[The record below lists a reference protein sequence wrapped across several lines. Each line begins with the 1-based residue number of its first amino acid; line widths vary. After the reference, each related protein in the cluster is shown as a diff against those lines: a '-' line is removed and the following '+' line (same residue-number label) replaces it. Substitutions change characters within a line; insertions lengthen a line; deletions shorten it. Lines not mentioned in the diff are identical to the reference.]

1 MRSTVTRREGPEI
14 TSARSGVPTHSVGRA
29 SDRGTPAV
37 ARQHRAPPGSRTT
50 TVLPPRRERPRN
62 RPHEIGGCRP
72 RREGPRNRPHQIGG
86 AGGGSVPHPR
96 GAVARR
102 ACAWRS
108 MFWRPKLR
116 PEKSPPRPTTSRRC
130 IGASRCRAHR
140 RSLSICREGPRNRP
154 HQIGGAGGGSVT
166 TPPERVPGEHA
177 PGARYFGRPKPR
189 PEKSPPRRSTSRRC
203 IGASRRRPA
212 LALGL
217 GERAD
222 EITEWP

>member
-29 SDRGTPAV
+29 SDRGTPEV

-86 AGGGSVPHPR
+86 CRPR
-96 GAVARR
+96 RG
-102 ACAWRS
+102 
-108 MFWRPKLR
+108 
-116 PEKSPPRPTTSRRC
+116 E
-130 IGASRCRAHR
+130 
-140 RSLSICREGPRNRP
+140 PRNRP

-189 PEKSPPRRSTSRRC
+189 PEKSPRRRTTSRRWQRSLPPSMRSTATVNLPQC
-203 IGASRRRPA
+203 AAAGRR
-212 LALGL
+212 LAQRVCSLG
-217 GERAD
+217 
-222 EITEWP
+222 T

>member
-29 SDRGTPAV
+29 SDRGTPEV

-86 AGGGSVPHPR
+86 CRPR
-96 GAVARR
+96 RG
-102 ACAWRS
+102 
-108 MFWRPKLR
+108 
-116 PEKSPPRPTTSRRC
+116 E
-130 IGASRCRAHR
+130 
-140 RSLSICREGPRNRP
+140 PRNRP

-166 TPPERVPGEHA
+166 TPRSGCPESMRLALDILEGQNFARKNHHGVGPRRAGGSGACRRRCARQRQSICPNARQRDGGWPNVSAVWVRDLGEHW
-177 PGARYFGRPKPR
+177 GALL
-189 PEKSPPRRSTSRRC
+189 PPR
-203 IGASRRRPA
+203 
-212 LALGL
+212 
-217 GERAD
+217 
-222 EITEWP
+222 